1 MKNRVDPNK
10 PGGFFNCVFELIVMN
25 QSLKT
30 ILIVE
35 DDIELQQWIDDYLTG
50 KGFTC
55 ACTENGKDAVK
66 LIADTQPDVVLLD
79 GALPGLDGF
88 EVCKAV
94 RSFYKGAIIMITARD
109 EEIDE
114 VLGLEV
120 GADDYLIKP
129 IRARALL
136 TRIQKLLEKKN
147 TTSLSKSLTF
157 NDLFIDPQSQSVLLA
172 GIDVK
177 ITSKEFEVL
186 WVLASHP
193 GEIVSRD
200 TLLKEL
206 RGYEFDGLD
215 RSIDLR
221 ISRIRKKL
229 EDRTDDPYR
238 IKTIWGKGYLFV
250 KDAW

>member
-1 MKNRVDPNK
+1 M
-10 PGGFFNCVFELIVMN
+10 MN
-25 QSLKT
+25 QSPKS

-35 DDIELQQWIDDYLTG
+35 DDTELQQWIAEYLTG
-50 KGFTC
+50 KGFHC
-55 ACTENGKDAVK
+55 SCTENGTDAVK

-88 EVCKAV
+88 KVCKTV
-94 RSFYKGAIIMITARD
+94 RSFYGGAIIMITARD

-114 VLGLEV
+114 VLGLEA

-136 TRIQKLLEKKN
+136 TRIQKLLDKKVVN
-147 TTSLSKSLTF
+147 ESSQTLRFNSLV
-157 NDLFIDPQSQSVLLA
+157 IDPHSQSVFLA
-172 GIDVK
+172 GVDARL
-177 ITSKEFEVL
+177 TSKEFEVL
-186 WVLASHP
+186 WVLAAHA
-193 GEIVSRD
+193 GEIVTRD

-206 RGYEFDGLD
+206 RGYEFDGID

-221 ISRIRKKL
+221 ISRVRKKL
-229 EDRTDDPYR
+229 NDPGDEPYR

>member
-1 MKNRVDPNK
+1 MKNQPQK
-10 PGGFFNCVFELIVMN
+10 L
-25 QSLKT
+25 

-35 DDIELQQWIDDYLTG
+35 DDIDLQQWIVDYLTG
-50 KGFTC
+50 KGFSCT
-55 ACTENGKDAVK
+55 CTENGKDAVK
-66 LIADTQPDVVLLD
+66 LISDMQPDVVLLD

-94 RSFYKGAIIMITARD
+94 RAFYTGAIIMITARD

-136 TRIQKLLEKKN
+136 TRIKKLLEKKEVV
-147 TTSLSKSLTF
+147 SSSKTLTF
-157 NDLFIDPQSQSVLLA
+157 NNLVIDPDSQSVFLS
-172 GIDVK
+172 GVDVK
-177 ITSKEFEVL
+177 VTSKEFEVL

-193 GEIVSRD
+193 GEIVTRD

-238 IKTIWGKGYLFV
+238 IKTIWAKGYLFV

>member
-1 MKNRVDPNK
+1 
-10 PGGFFNCVFELIVMN
+10 MN
-25 QSLKT
+25 QSPHSV
-30 ILIVE
+30 LIVE
-35 DDIELQQWIDDYLTG
+35 DDTELQKWISDYLVG
-50 KGFTC
+50 KGFNCT
-55 ACTENGKDAVK
+55 CTENGAEAVK
-66 LIADTQPDVVLLD
+66 LISNIQPDVVLLD

-136 TRIQKLLEKKN
+136 TRIQKLLEKKEAAP
-147 TTSLSKSLTF
+147 SSRILTF
-157 NDLFIDPQSQSVLLA
+157 NNLVIDSHSQSVHLSGVEIKL
-172 GIDVK
+172 
-177 ITSKEFEVL
+177 TSKEFEVL
-186 WVLASHP
+186 WILASHP
-193 GEIVSRD
+193 GEIVTRD

-221 ISRIRKKL
+221 VSRVRKKL

>member
-1 MKNRVDPNK
+1 MKNQPPK
-10 PGGFFNCVFELIVMN
+10 
-25 QSLKT
+25 S

-35 DDIELQQWIDDYLTG
+35 DDTDLQQWIADYLTG

-55 ACTENGKDAVK
+55 VCTENGKEAVT
-66 LIADTQPDVVLLD
+66 LISDLQPDVVLLD
-79 GALPGLDGF
+79 GELPGLDGF

-136 TRIQKLLEKKN
+136 TRIQKLLDKRDAV
-147 TTSLSKSLTF
+147 SSSKTLTF
-157 NDLFIDPQSQSVLLA
+157 NSLVIDPQSQCVFLS

-177 ITSKEFEVL
+177 ATSKEFEVL

-193 GEIVSRD
+193 GEIVTRD

-221 ISRIRKKL
+221 ISRVRKKL
-229 EDRTDDPYR
+229 KDTSDDPYR

>member
-1 MKNRVDPNK
+1 MKTQLSK
-10 PGGFFNCVFELIVMN
+10 
-25 QSLKT
+25 S

-35 DDIELQQWIDDYLTG
+35 DDTDLQQWIADYLTG
-50 KGFTC
+50 KGFFCT
-55 ACTENGKDAVK
+55 CTENGKEAVK
-66 LIADTQPDVVLLD
+66 LISDMQPDVVLLD

-94 RSFYKGAIIMITARD
+94 RAFYNGAIIMITARD

-136 TRIQKLLEKKN
+136 TRIQKLLEKKEAV
-147 TTSLSKSLTF
+147 SSSKTLTF
-157 NDLFIDPQSQSVLLA
+157 NNLVIDPHSQSVFLS
-172 GIDVK
+172 GTDVK
-177 ITSKEFEVL
+177 LTSKEFEVL

-193 GEIVSRD
+193 GEIVTRD

-238 IKTIWGKGYLFV
+238 IKTIWAKGYLFV

>member
-1 MKNRVDPNK
+1 MT
-10 PGGFFNCVFELIVMN
+10 N
-25 QSLKT
+25 QIPKS

-35 DDIELQQWIDDYLTG
+35 DDTELQQWIAEYLTG
-50 KGFTC
+50 KGFDCT
-55 ACTENGKDAVK
+55 CTENGAEAVK
-66 LIADTQPDVVLLD
+66 LISDTQPDVVLLD

-88 EVCKAV
+88 NVCKTV
-94 RSFYKGAIIMITARD
+94 RPFYKGAIIMITARD

-114 VLGLEV
+114 VLGLEA
-120 GADDYLIKP
+120 GADDYIIKP

-136 TRIQKLLEKKN
+136 TRIQKSLEKKEA
-147 TTSLSKSLTF
+147 SSSSKTLTF
-157 NDLFIDPQSQSVLLA
+157 NNLVIDPHSQSVFLSGTEVRL
-172 GIDVK
+172 
-177 ITSKEFEVL
+177 TSKEFEVL

-193 GEIVSRD
+193 GEVVTRD
-200 TLLKEL
+200 ALLKEL

-221 ISRIRKKL
+221 ISRVRKKL
-229 EDRTDDPYR
+229 LDRTDDPYR

>member
-1 MKNRVDPNK
+1 MKNQLAK
-10 PGGFFNCVFELIVMN
+10 
-25 QSLKT
+25 S

-35 DDIELQQWIDDYLTG
+35 DDTDLQQWIAEYLTG

-55 ACTENGKDAVK
+55 TSTENGEEAVK
-66 LIADTQPDVVLLD
+66 LISDIQPDVVLLD

-147 TTSLSKSLTF
+147 TTSSKALTF
-157 NDLFIDPQSQSVLLA
+157 NNLVIDSHSQRVLLS
-172 GIDVK
+172 GVDVK
-177 ITSKEFEVL
+177 LTSKEFEVL

-193 GEIVSRD
+193 GEIVTRD

-221 ISRIRKKL
+221 ISRVRKKL

>member
-1 MKNRVDPNK
+1 M
-10 PGGFFNCVFELIVMN
+10 MN
-25 QSLKT
+25 QSPHS
-30 ILIVE
+30 ILVVE
-35 DDIELQQWIDDYLTG
+35 DDIELQQWIAEYLTG
-50 KGFTC
+50 KGFYC
-55 ACTENGKDAVK
+55 ICTDNGADAVK
-66 LIADTQPDVVLLD
+66 LISEAQPDVVLLD

-88 EVCKAV
+88 KVCKTV
-94 RSFYKGAIIMITARD
+94 RQFYTGAIIMITARD

-114 VLGLEV
+114 VLGLEA

-136 TRIQKLLEKKN
+136 TRIQKLLEKQSAIAASQ
-147 TTSLSKSLTF
+147 TLTF
-157 NDLFIDPQSQSVLLA
+157 NTLVIDPHSQSVLLA
-172 GIDVK
+172 GVDAK
-177 ITSKEFEVL
+177 LTSKEFEVL
-186 WVLASHP
+186 WVLASHAS
-193 GEIVSRD
+193 EIVTRD

-221 ISRIRKKL
+221 ISRVRKKL
-229 EDRTDDPYR
+229 NDRSDDPYR

>member
-1 MKNRVDPNK
+1 
-10 PGGFFNCVFELIVMN
+10 MN
-25 QSLKT
+25 TPSNKT

-35 DDIELQQWIDDYLTG
+35 DDIELQQWIFEYLTG
-50 KGFTC
+50 KGFSC
-55 ACTENGKDAVK
+55 SATENGKEAVK
-66 LIADTQPDVVLLD
+66 LISENNPDLVLLD

-94 RSFYKGAIIMITARD
+94 RPSYKGIIVMLTARD

-129 IRARALL
+129 VRARALL
-136 TRIQKLLEKKN
+136 TRIQKLLDKKIIAAS
-147 TTSLSKSLTF
+147 TSVLGF
-157 NDLFIDPQSQSVLLA
+157 NNLVIDPQAQSVFLSGSEIKL
-172 GIDVK
+172 G
-177 ITSKEFEVL
+177 SKEFEVL
-186 WVLASHP
+186 WILASHA
-193 GEIVSRD
+193 GEIVTRD
-200 TLLKEL
+200 SLLKEL

-221 ISRIRKKL
+221 ISRLRRKL
-229 EDRTDDPYR
+229 NDSADNPYR

>member
-1 MKNRVDPNK
+1 MKN
-10 PGGFFNCVFELIVMN
+10 
-25 QSLKT
+25 QSPKS

-35 DDIELQQWIDDYLTG
+35 DDTDLQQWITEYLTG
-50 KGFTC
+50 KGFAC
-55 ACTENGKDAVK
+55 ICTENGDEAVK
-66 LIADTQPDVVLLD
+66 LISDIQPDVVLLD

-88 EVCKAV
+88 EVCKVV

-147 TTSLSKSLTF
+147 TTSSKPLTF
-157 NDLFIDPQSQSVLLA
+157 NNLVIDPHSQRVLLS
-172 GIDVK
+172 GVDVK
-177 ITSKEFEVL
+177 LTSKEFEVL
-186 WVLASHP
+186 WVLALHP
-193 GEIVSRD
+193 GEIVTRD

-221 ISRIRKKL
+221 ISRVRKKL
-229 EDRTDDPYR
+229 EDRIDDPYR

>member
-1 MKNRVDPNK
+1 MK
-10 PGGFFNCVFELIVMN
+10 
-25 QSLKT
+25 QSPKS

-35 DDIELQQWIDDYLTG
+35 DDIELQQWISDYLVG
-50 KGFTC
+50 KGFNC
-55 ACTENGKDAVK
+55 ACTENGAEAVK
-66 LIADTQPDVVLLD
+66 LISNLQPDVVLLD

-88 EVCKAV
+88 EVCKVV

-147 TTSLSKSLTF
+147 AVPTSKILTF
-157 NDLFIDPQSQSVLLA
+157 NNLIIDSHSQSVHLSGTEIKL
-172 GIDVK
+172 
-177 ITSKEFEVL
+177 TSKEFEVL
-186 WVLASHP
+186 WILASHP
-193 GEIVSRD
+193 GEIVTRD

-221 ISRIRKKL
+221 VSRVRKKL
-229 EDRTDDPYR
+229 EDRTEDPYR

>member
-1 MKNRVDPNK
+1 MT
-10 PGGFFNCVFELIVMN
+10 
-25 QSLKT
+25 QSSKS

-35 DDIELQQWIDDYLTG
+35 DDTDLQQWIADYLTG
-50 KGFTC
+50 KGLSC
-55 ACTENGKDAVK
+55 ICTEHGEEAVK
-66 LIADTQPDVVLLD
+66 LISTTQPDVVLLD

-94 RSFYKGAIIMITARD
+94 RAFYKGAIIMITARD

-136 TRIQKLLEKKN
+136 TRIQKLIEKKEVVSSAKTLAFN
-147 TTSLSKSLTF
+147 SLV
-157 NDLFIDPQSQSVLLA
+157 IDPHSQSVLLS
-172 GIDVK
+172 GVDVRV
-177 ITSKEFEVL
+177 TSKEFEVL
-186 WVLASHP
+186 WVLASHS
-193 GEIVSRD
+193 GEIVTRD

-221 ISRIRKKL
+221 VSRLRKKL
-229 EDRTDDPYR
+229 QDRTDDPYR

>member
-1 MKNRVDPNK
+1 M
-10 PGGFFNCVFELIVMN
+10 MN
-25 QSLKT
+25 QSPHSV
-30 ILIVE
+30 LIVE
-35 DDIELQQWIDDYLTG
+35 DDTELQQWISDYLVG
-50 KGFTC
+50 KGFNCT
-55 ACTENGKDAVK
+55 CTENGEEAVK
-66 LIADTQPDVVLLD
+66 LISNIRPDVVLLD

-94 RSFYKGAIIMITARD
+94 RAFYKGAIIMITARD

-136 TRIQKLLEKKN
+136 TRIQKLLEKKDAVPG
-147 TTSLSKSLTF
+147 SRILTF
-157 NDLFIDPQSQSVLLA
+157 NNLVIDSHSQSVHLS
-172 GIDVK
+172 GVEIK
-177 ITSKEFEVL
+177 FTSKEFEVL
-186 WVLASHP
+186 WILASHP
-193 GEIVSRD
+193 GEIVTRD

-221 ISRIRKKL
+221 VSRVRKKL

>member
-1 MKNRVDPNK
+1 MMK
-10 PGGFFNCVFELIVMN
+10 
-25 QSLKT
+25 QSPKS

-35 DDIELQQWIDDYLTG
+35 DDIELQQWISDYLVG
-50 KGFTC
+50 KGFNC
-55 ACTENGKDAVK
+55 ACTENGAEAVK
-66 LIADTQPDVVLLD
+66 LISNLQPDVVLLD

-88 EVCKAV
+88 EVCKIV

-147 TTSLSKSLTF
+147 AVPTSKILTF
-157 NDLFIDPQSQSVLLA
+157 NNLIIDSHSQSVHLSGAEIKL
-172 GIDVK
+172 
-177 ITSKEFEVL
+177 TSKEFEVL
-186 WVLASHP
+186 WILASHP
-193 GEIVSRD
+193 GEIVTRD

-221 ISRIRKKL
+221 VSRVRKKL
-229 EDRTDDPYR
+229 EDRTEDPYR

>member
-1 MKNRVDPNK
+1 MN
-10 PGGFFNCVFELIVMN
+10 N
-25 QSLKT
+25 QSQKS

-35 DDIELQQWIDDYLTG
+35 DDTELQQWIADYLTG
-50 KGFTC
+50 KGFSC
-55 ACTENGKDAVK
+55 SCTENGKEAVK
-66 LIADTQPDVVLLD
+66 LISDTQPDVVLLD
-79 GALPGLDGF
+79 GALPELDGF

-94 RSFYKGAIIMITARD
+94 RAFYKGAIIMITARD

-136 TRIQKLLEKKN
+136 TRIQKLLEKKEAVV
-147 TTSLSKSLTF
+147 SSKTLTF
-157 NDLFIDPQSQSVLLA
+157 NNLVIDPHSQSVFLS
-172 GIDVK
+172 GVDVK
-177 ITSKEFEVL
+177 VTSKEFEVL

-193 GEIVSRD
+193 GEIVTRD
-200 TLLKEL
+200 TLLQEL

>member
-1 MKNRVDPNK
+1 MKNQPPK
-10 PGGFFNCVFELIVMN
+10 
-25 QSLKT
+25 S

-35 DDIELQQWIDDYLTG
+35 DDKDLQQWIADYLTG

-55 ACTENGKDAVK
+55 TCTENGKDAVT
-66 LIADTQPDVVLLD
+66 LISDIRPDVVLLD

-94 RSFYKGAIIMITARD
+94 RAFYSGAIIMITARD

-120 GADDYLIKP
+120 GSDDYLIKP

-136 TRIQKLLEKKN
+136 TRIQKLLEKKEAVY
-147 TTSLSKSLTF
+147 SSKTLTF
-157 NDLFIDPQSQSVLLA
+157 NNLVIDPHSQSVFLS
-172 GIDVK
+172 GVDVK
-177 ITSKEFEVL
+177 VTSKEFEVL

-193 GEIVSRD
+193 GEIITRD

-206 RGYEFDGLD
+206 RGFEFDGLD

-221 ISRIRKKL
+221 ISRLRKKL
-229 EDRTDDPYR
+229 ADRTDDPYR
-238 IKTIWGKGYLFV
+238 IKTIWGRGYLFV
-250 KDAW
+250 KEAW

>member
-1 MKNRVDPNK
+1 MKNPPPR
-10 PGGFFNCVFELIVMN
+10 L
-25 QSLKT
+25 

-35 DDIELQQWIDDYLTG
+35 DDTDLQQWIADYLTG
-50 KGFTC
+50 KGFSC
-55 ACTENGKDAVK
+55 ACTENGKEAVK
-66 LIADTQPDVVLLD
+66 LISDIQPDVVLLD
-79 GALPGLDGF
+79 GALPGLDGY

-94 RSFYKGAIIMITARD
+94 RPFYNGAIIMITARD

-129 IRARALL
+129 IRARALV
-136 TRIQKLLEKKN
+136 TRIQKLLEKKE
-147 TTSLSKSLTF
+147 TVVSSKTLTF
-157 NDLFIDPQSQSVLLA
+157 NSLVIDPHSQAVFLC
-172 GIDVK
+172 GVDVK
-177 ITSKEFEVL
+177 VTSKEFEVL

-193 GEIVSRD
+193 GKIVTRD
-200 TLLKEL
+200 ALLKEL

-221 ISRIRKKL
+221 VSRLRKKL
-229 EDRTDDPYR
+229 EDRNDDPYR

>member
-1 MKNRVDPNK
+1 M
-10 PGGFFNCVFELIVMN
+10 MN
-25 QSLKT
+25 QSNKT

-35 DDIELQQWIDDYLTG
+35 DDTDLQQWIADYLTG

-55 ACTENGKDAVK
+55 VCTENGKHAVT
-66 LIADTQPDVVLLD
+66 LISDIQPDVVLLD

-94 RSFYKGAIIMITARD
+94 RLFYKGAIIMITARD

-147 TTSLSKSLTF
+147 TTFSKALTF
-157 NDLFIDPQSQSVLLA
+157 GSLIIDPHSQRVLLS

-177 ITSKEFEVL
+177 LTSKEFEVL

-193 GEIVSRD
+193 GEIVTRD
-200 TLLKEL
+200 ALLKEL

-221 ISRIRKKL
+221 ISRVRKKL
-229 EDRTDDPYR
+229 EDHTDDPYR

>member
-1 MKNRVDPNK
+1 MADFLKYM
-10 PGGFFNCVFELIVMN
+10 MN
-25 QSLKT
+25 QSPKK

-35 DDIELQQWIDDYLTG
+35 DDTDLQQWIADYLTG
-50 KGFTC
+50 KGFAC
-55 ACTENGKDAVK
+55 VCTESGKHAVT
-66 LIADTQPDVVLLD
+66 LISDIQPDVVLLD

-136 TRIQKLLEKKN
+136 TRIQKLLENKN
-147 TTSLSKSLTF
+147 TIYSKTLTF
-157 NDLFIDPQSQSVLLA
+157 NNLVIDPHSQRVLLS

-177 ITSKEFEVL
+177 LTSKEFEVL

-193 GEIVSRD
+193 GEIVTRD

-221 ISRIRKKL
+221 VSRVRKKL

>member
-1 MKNRVDPNK
+1 MK
-10 PGGFFNCVFELIVMN
+10 
-25 QSLKT
+25 QSPKS

-35 DDIELQQWIDDYLTG
+35 DDIELQQWISDYLVG
-50 KGFTC
+50 KGFNC
-55 ACTENGKDAVK
+55 ACTENGAEAVK
-66 LIADTQPDVVLLD
+66 LISNLQPDVVLLD

-88 EVCKAV
+88 EVCKIV

-147 TTSLSKSLTF
+147 AVPTSKILTF
-157 NDLFIDPQSQSVLLA
+157 NNLIIDSHSQSVHLSGAEIKL
-172 GIDVK
+172 
-177 ITSKEFEVL
+177 TSKEFEVL
-186 WVLASHP
+186 WILASHP
-193 GEIVSRD
+193 GEIVTRD

-221 ISRIRKKL
+221 VSRVRKKL
-229 EDRTDDPYR
+229 EDRTEDPYR

>member
-1 MKNRVDPNK
+1 
-10 PGGFFNCVFELIVMN
+10 MN
-25 QSLKT
+25 TPSNKT

-35 DDIELQQWIDDYLTG
+35 DDIELQQWIFEYLTG
-50 KGFTC
+50 KGFSCSATG
-55 ACTENGKDAVK
+55 NGKEAVK
-66 LIADTQPDVVLLD
+66 LISENNPDLVLLD

-94 RSFYKGAIIMITARD
+94 RPSYKGIIVMLTARD

-129 IRARALL
+129 VRARALL
-136 TRIQKLLEKKN
+136 TRIQKLLDKKIIAAS
-147 TTSLSKSLTF
+147 TSALSF
-157 NDLFIDPQSQSVLLA
+157 NNLVIDPQAQSVFLSGSEIKL
-172 GIDVK
+172 G
-177 ITSKEFEVL
+177 SKEFEVL
-186 WVLASHP
+186 WVLASHA
-193 GEIVSRD
+193 GEIVTRD
-200 TLLKEL
+200 SLLKEL

-221 ISRIRKKL
+221 ISRLRKKL
-229 EDRTDDPYR
+229 NDSADNPYR

>member
-1 MKNRVDPNK
+1 MKNQAPKSV
-10 PGGFFNCVFELIVMN
+10 
-25 QSLKT
+25 
-30 ILIVE
+30 LIVE
-35 DDIELQQWIDDYLTG
+35 DDTELQQWIADYLTG
-50 KGFTC
+50 KGFSCT
-55 ACTENGKDAVK
+55 CTENGKDAVK
-66 LIADTQPDVVLLD
+66 LISDTQPDVVLLD

-94 RSFYKGAIIMITARD
+94 RPFYNGAIIMITARD

-136 TRIQKLLEKKN
+136 TRIQKLLEKKDAVA
-147 TTSLSKSLTF
+147 SSKTLTF
-157 NDLFIDPQSQSVLLA
+157 NNLVIDPHSQSVFLS
-172 GIDVK
+172 GVDVK
-177 ITSKEFEVL
+177 VTSKEFEVL

-193 GEIVSRD
+193 GEIVTRD

>member
-1 MKNRVDPNK
+1 
-10 PGGFFNCVFELIVMN
+10 MN
-25 QSLKT
+25 TSSNKT

-35 DDIELQQWIDDYLTG
+35 DDTELQQWIFEYLTG
-50 KGFTC
+50 KGFSC
-55 ACTENGKDAVK
+55 SATENGKEAVK
-66 LIADTQPDVVLLD
+66 LIADNNPDLVLLD

-94 RSFYKGAIIMITARD
+94 RSFYKGSIVMLTARD

-129 IRARALL
+129 VRARALL
-136 TRIQKLLEKKN
+136 TRIQKLLDKK
-147 TTSLSKSLTF
+147 TISVSTGVLSF
-157 NDLFIDPQSQSVLLA
+157 NNLAIDPHAQSVFLSGSEIKL
-172 GIDVK
+172 G
-177 ITSKEFEVL
+177 SKEFEVL
-186 WVLASHP
+186 WVLASHA
-193 GEIVSRD
+193 GEIVTRD
-200 TLLKEL
+200 SLLKEL

-221 ISRIRKKL
+221 ISRLRKKL
-229 EDRTDDPYR
+229 QDSAENPYR

>member
-1 MKNRVDPNK
+1 MKN
-10 PGGFFNCVFELIVMN
+10 
-25 QSLKT
+25 QSHKSV
-30 ILIVE
+30 LIVE
-35 DDIELQQWIDDYLTG
+35 DDTDLQQWIADYLTG
-50 KGFTC
+50 KGFSCT
-55 ACTENGKDAVK
+55 CTENGKEAVK
-66 LIADTQPDVVLLD
+66 LISDTQPDVVLLD

-94 RSFYKGAIIMITARD
+94 RAFYNGAIIMITARD

-136 TRIQKLLEKKN
+136 TRIQKLLEKKEAV
-147 TTSLSKSLTF
+147 SSSKTLTF
-157 NDLFIDPQSQSVLLA
+157 NNLVIDPHSQSVFLS
-172 GIDVK
+172 GVDVK
-177 ITSKEFEVL
+177 VTSKEFEVL

-193 GEIVSRD
+193 GEIVTRD

-221 ISRIRKKL
+221 VSRLRKKL
-229 EDRTDDPYR
+229 EDRNDDPYR

>member
-1 MKNRVDPNK
+1 MKNQAHKSV
-10 PGGFFNCVFELIVMN
+10 
-25 QSLKT
+25 
-30 ILIVE
+30 LIVE
-35 DDIELQQWIDDYLTG
+35 DDTDLQQWIADYLTG
-50 KGFTC
+50 KGFSC
-55 ACTENGKDAVK
+55 VCTENGKEAVK
-66 LIADTQPDVVLLD
+66 LISDTQPDVVLLD

-88 EVCKAV
+88 EVCKVV
-94 RSFYKGAIIMITARD
+94 RAFYNGAIIMITARD

-129 IRARALL
+129 VRARALL
-136 TRIQKLLEKKN
+136 TRIQKLLEKKEAVSSAKTLAFN
-147 TTSLSKSLTF
+147 SLV
-157 NDLFIDPQSQSVLLA
+157 IDPHSQSVLLSGVDA
-172 GIDVK
+172 K
-177 ITSKEFEVL
+177 LTSKEFEVL

-193 GEIVSRD
+193 GEIVTRD

-221 ISRIRKKL
+221 ISRVRKKL
-229 EDRTDDPYR
+229 QDRTDDPYR

>member
-1 MKNRVDPNK
+1 MK
-10 PGGFFNCVFELIVMN
+10 
-25 QSLKT
+25 QSPKS

-35 DDIELQQWIDDYLTG
+35 DDIELQQWISDYLVG
-50 KGFTC
+50 KGFNC
-55 ACTENGKDAVK
+55 ACTENGAEAVK
-66 LIADTQPDVVLLD
+66 LISNLQPDVVLLD

-88 EVCKAV
+88 EVCKVV

-147 TTSLSKSLTF
+147 AVPTSKILTF
-157 NDLFIDPQSQSVLLA
+157 NNLIIDSHSQSVHLSGAEIKL
-172 GIDVK
+172 
-177 ITSKEFEVL
+177 TSKEFEVL
-186 WVLASHP
+186 WILASHP
-193 GEIVSRD
+193 GEIVTRD

-221 ISRIRKKL
+221 VSRVRKKL
-229 EDRTDDPYR
+229 EDRTEDPYR

>member
-1 MKNRVDPNK
+1 MKNKDPK
-10 PGGFFNCVFELIVMN
+10 SV
-25 QSLKT
+25 
-30 ILIVE
+30 LIVE
-35 DDIELQQWIDDYLTG
+35 DDTELQQWIADYLTG
-50 KGFTC
+50 KGFSCT
-55 ACTENGKDAVK
+55 CTENGKDAVK
-66 LIADTQPDVVLLD
+66 LISDAQPDVVLLD

-94 RSFYKGAIIMITARD
+94 RAFYNGAIIMITARD

-136 TRIQKLLEKKN
+136 TRIQKLLEKKEAVSSAK
-147 TTSLSKSLTF
+147 TLTF
-157 NDLFIDPQSQSVLLA
+157 NRLVIDPHSQSVLLSGVDA
-172 GIDVK
+172 K
-177 ITSKEFEVL
+177 LTSKEFEVL

-193 GEIVSRD
+193 GEIVTRE

-221 ISRIRKKL
+221 ISRVRKKL
-229 EDRTDDPYR
+229 QDRTDDPYR

>member
-1 MKNRVDPNK
+1 MKNQAPKSV
-10 PGGFFNCVFELIVMN
+10 
-25 QSLKT
+25 
-30 ILIVE
+30 LIVE
-35 DDIELQQWIDDYLTG
+35 DDTELQQWIADYLTG
-50 KGFTC
+50 KGFSCT
-55 ACTENGKDAVK
+55 CTENGKDAVK
-66 LIADTQPDVVLLD
+66 LISEAQPDVVLLD

-94 RSFYKGAIIMITARD
+94 RTFYNGAIIMITARD

-136 TRIQKLLEKKN
+136 TRIQKLLEKKEAV
-147 TTSLSKSLTF
+147 TSSKTLTF
-157 NDLFIDPQSQSVLLA
+157 NNLVIDPHSQSVFLSGVDA
-172 GIDVK
+172 KV
-177 ITSKEFEVL
+177 TSKEFEVL

-193 GEIVSRD
+193 GEIVTRD

>member
-1 MKNRVDPNK
+1 M
-10 PGGFFNCVFELIVMN
+10 MN
-25 QSLKT
+25 QSPKK

-35 DDIELQQWIDDYLTG
+35 DDTDLQQWIADYLTG

-55 ACTENGKDAVK
+55 VCTENGEEAVK
-66 LIADTQPDVVLLD
+66 LISDIQPEVVLLD

-136 TRIQKLLEKKN
+136 TRIQKLLEKKD
-147 TTSLSKSLTF
+147 TTSSNVLTF
-157 NDLFIDPQSQSVLLA
+157 NNLVINPHSRQVLLS

-177 ITSKEFEVL
+177 LTSKEFEVL

-193 GEIVSRD
+193 GDIVTRD

-221 ISRIRKKL
+221 ISRVRKKL

>member
-1 MKNRVDPNK
+1 MKNPPPK
-10 PGGFFNCVFELIVMN
+10 
-25 QSLKT
+25 S

-35 DDIELQQWIDDYLTG
+35 DDTDLQQWIADYLTG
-50 KGFTC
+50 KGFSCT
-55 ACTENGKDAVK
+55 CTENGKEAVK
-66 LIADTQPDVVLLD
+66 LISDIQPDVVLLD

-88 EVCKAV
+88 DVCKAV
-94 RSFYKGAIIMITARD
+94 RAFYSGAIIMITARD

-136 TRIQKLLEKKN
+136 TRIQKLLEKKE
-147 TTSLSKSLTF
+147 TVVSSKMLTF
-157 NDLFIDPQSQSVLLA
+157 NNLVIDPHSQSVFLS
-172 GIDVK
+172 GVDVK
-177 ITSKEFEVL
+177 VTSKEFEVL
-186 WVLASHP
+186 WVLASHS
-193 GEIVSRD
+193 GEIVTRD
-200 TLLKEL
+200 ALLKEL

-221 ISRIRKKL
+221 VSRLRKKL
-229 EDRTDDPYR
+229 EDRNDDPYR

>member
-1 MKNRVDPNK
+1 MN
-10 PGGFFNCVFELIVMN
+10 N
-25 QSLKT
+25 QSAGS

-35 DDIELQQWIDDYLTG
+35 DDIELQQWIADYLTG

-55 ACTENGKDAVK
+55 ICTGNGTEAVT
-66 LIADTQPDVVLLD
+66 LIADTQPDIVLLD

-88 EVCKAV
+88 NVCKTV
-94 RSFYKGAIIMITARD
+94 RPFFRGAIIMITARD

-114 VLGLEV
+114 VLGLEA

-136 TRIQKLLEKKN
+136 TRIQKLLEKKV
-147 TTSLSKSLTF
+147 TTTHSKTLTF
-157 NDLFIDPQSQSVLLA
+157 NNLVIDPHSQSALLA
-172 GIDVK
+172 GIDAK
-177 ITSKEFEVL
+177 LTSKEFEVL

-193 GEIVSRD
+193 GEIVTRD

-221 ISRIRKKL
+221 ISRVRKKL
-229 EDRTDDPYR
+229 NDSGEEPYR

>member
-1 MKNRVDPNK
+1 
-10 PGGFFNCVFELIVMN
+10 MN
-25 QSLKT
+25 TPSNKT

-35 DDIELQQWIDDYLTG
+35 DDIELQQWIFEYLTG
-50 KGFTC
+50 KGFSCSATG
-55 ACTENGKDAVK
+55 NGKVAVK
-66 LIADTQPDVVLLD
+66 LISENNPDLVLLD

-94 RSFYKGAIIMITARD
+94 RPSYKGIIVMLTARD

-129 IRARALL
+129 VRARALL
-136 TRIQKLLEKKN
+136 TRIQKLLDKKIIAAS
-147 TTSLSKSLTF
+147 TSALSF
-157 NDLFIDPQSQSVLLA
+157 NNLVIDPQAQSVFLSGSEIKL
-172 GIDVK
+172 G
-177 ITSKEFEVL
+177 SKEFEVL
-186 WVLASHP
+186 WVLASHA
-193 GEIVSRD
+193 GEIVTRD
-200 TLLKEL
+200 SLLKEL

-221 ISRIRKKL
+221 ISRLRKKL
-229 EDRTDDPYR
+229 HDSADNPYR
-238 IKTIWGKGYLFV
+238 IKTVWGKGYLFV

>member
-1 MKNRVDPNK
+1 M
-10 PGGFFNCVFELIVMN
+10 MN
-25 QSLKT
+25 QSPKS

-35 DDIELQQWIDDYLTG
+35 DDTELQQWISEYLTG
-50 KGFTC
+50 KGFHC
-55 ACTENGKDAVK
+55 SCTENGADAVK
-66 LIADTQPDVVLLD
+66 LIADIQPDVVLLD

-88 EVCKAV
+88 KVCKIA
-94 RSFYKGAIIMITARD
+94 RSFYGGAIIMITARD

-114 VLGLEV
+114 VLGLEA

-136 TRIQKLLEKKN
+136 TRIQKLLDKKVVN
-147 TTSLSKSLTF
+147 ESSQTLRFNSLV
-157 NDLFIDPQSQSVLLA
+157 IDPHSQSVFLA
-172 GIDVK
+172 GVDARL
-177 ITSKEFEVL
+177 TSKEFEVL
-186 WVLASHP
+186 WVLAAHA
-193 GEIVSRD
+193 GEIVTRD

-206 RGYEFDGLD
+206 RGYEFDGID

-221 ISRIRKKL
+221 ISRVRKKL
-229 EDRTDDPYR
+229 NDPGDEPYR